1 MHCEIQK
8 IKEQL
13 YRTHSECANTWNSVW
28 QYIKTKINSQLDKV
42 MDSLEQKLDALQG
55 HKPYINHNTETMYHI
70 HSTQN
75 NKIKQIKL
83 SCQKIKT

>member
-1 MHCEIQK
+1 M
-8 IKEQL
+8 
-13 YRTHSECANTWNSVW
+13 W

-75 NKIKQIKL
+75 NKIKQI
-83 SCQKIKT
+83 